1 MEPYAD
7 RITGHLLMKNI
18 LIILGHPVKDT
29 FSDSLRAAY
38 VKGALASGAQI
49 REIVLRKLQFDLN
62 FSEGYRGNQELE
74 PDLIRAQEDITW
86 ADHLVFIYPNWW
98 STFPGLLKG
107 FIDRTFLPG
116 FAFKYHKGGLLW
128 DKLLKGRSARVIV
141 TMDTPPWYYWL
152 VYRRP
157 GHNAMKRGILGFCG
171 IRPVRITTI
180 GSLRIS
186 SEKKREQWISKVEN
200 LGRKMK

>member
-1 MEPYAD
+1 
-7 RITGHLLMKNI
+7 MKKI

-29 FSDSLRAAY
+29 FSDSLRESY
-38 VKGALASGAQI
+38 KKGALSSGAEI
-49 REIVLRKLQFDLN
+49 REIVLRKLNFDLN

-74 PDLIRAQEDITW
+74 PDLAKAQEDISW
-86 ADHLVFIYPNWW
+86 ADHLVLIYPNWW
-98 STFPGLLKG
+98 STFPALMKG

-116 FAFKYHKGGLLW
+116 FAFKYRKGSFLG
-128 DKLLKGRSARVIV
+128 DKLLKGRSARIIV

-157 GHNAMKRGILGFCG
+157 GHNAMKHGILEFCG
-171 IRPVRITTI
+171 IRPVGVTTI
-180 GSLRIS
+180 GSLKISTEREREKWIARI
-186 SEKKREQWISKVEN
+186 EN

>member
-1 MEPYAD
+1 
-7 RITGHLLMKNI
+7 MKKI

-29 FSDSLRAAY
+29 FSDSLRESY
-38 VKGALASGAQI
+38 KKGALASGAEI
-49 REIVLRKLQFDLN
+49 REIVLRKLRFDLN

-74 PDLIRAQEDITW
+74 PDLVKAQQDITW
-86 ADHLVFIYPNWW
+86 ADHIVLIYPNWW
-98 STFPGLLKG
+98 STFPALMKG

-116 FAFKYHKGGLLW
+116 FAFKYRKGSLLW
-128 DKLLKGRSARVIV
+128 DKLLKGRSARIIV

-157 GHNAMKRGILGFCG
+157 GHNAMKRGILEFCG
-171 IRPVRITTI
+171 IRPVRVTTI
-180 GSLRIS
+180 GSLKIS
-186 SEKKREQWISKVEN
+186 SENKREQWIAKVER

>member
-1 MEPYAD
+1 
-7 RITGHLLMKNI
+7 MKKI

-29 FSDSLRAAY
+29 FSNLLFENYR
-38 VKGALASGAQI
+38 KGALSSGSEI
-49 REIVLRKLQFDLN
+49 REIILRDLDFELN
-62 FSEGYRGNQELE
+62 FREGYRGNQELE
-74 PDLIRAQEDITW
+74 PDLQKAQEAIKW
-86 ADHLVFIYPNWW
+86 AEHIVMIYPNWW
-98 STFPGLLKG
+98 STFPALMKG

-116 FAFKYHKGGLLW
+116 FAFKYRKGSLSW
-128 DKLLKGRSARVIV
+128 DKYLTGRSARLII

-180 GSLRIS
+180 GSLKIS
-186 SEKKREQWISKVEN
+186 SEARRQKWLDKVEK
-200 LGRKMK
+200 LGRKLI

>member
-1 MEPYAD
+1 
-7 RITGHLLMKNI
+7 MKKI

-29 FSDSLRAAY
+29 FSGLLFENYRN
-38 VKGALASGAQI
+38 GALASGAEVKELI
-49 REIVLRKLQFDLN
+49 LREMKFDLN

-74 PDLIRAQEDITW
+74 PDLQKAQELITW
-86 ADHLVFIYPNWW
+86 AEHIVLIYPNWW
-98 STFPGLLKG
+98 STFPALLKG

-116 FAFKYHKGGLLW
+116 FAFKYRKGSLLW
-128 DKLLKGRSARVIV
+128 DKLLTGRSARLII

-157 GHNAMKRGILGFCG
+157 GHNAMKRGILEFCG

-180 GSLRIS
+180 GSLKVS
-186 SEKKREQWISKVEN
+186 SDSKRQQWLDKVLK
-200 LGRKMK
+200 LGKQMR

>member
-1 MEPYAD
+1 
-7 RITGHLLMKNI
+7 MKKI

-29 FSDSLRAAY
+29 FSDSLRESY
-38 VKGALASGAQI
+38 KKGALASGAEI
-49 REIVLRKLQFDLN
+49 REIVLRKLRFDLN

-74 PDLIRAQEDITW
+74 PDLVKAQQDITW
-86 ADHLVFIYPNWW
+86 ADHIVLIYPNWW
-98 STFPGLLKG
+98 STFPALMKG

-116 FAFKYHKGGLLW
+116 FAFKYRKGSLLW
-128 DKLLKGRSARVIV
+128 DKLLKGRSARIIV

-157 GHNAMKRGILGFCG
+157 GHNAMKRGILEFCG
-171 IRPVRITTI
+171 IRPVRVTTI
-180 GSLRIS
+180 GSLKIS
-186 SEKKREQWISKVEN
+186 SEHKREQWIAKAER

>member
-1 MEPYAD
+1 
-7 RITGHLLMKNI
+7 MKKI

-29 FSDSLRAAY
+29 FSDLLRESY
-38 VKGALASGAQI
+38 KNGALSSGAEI
-49 REIVLRKLQFDLN
+49 REIVLRKLRFDLN

-74 PDLIRAQEDITW
+74 PDLVKAQQDITW
-86 ADHLVFIYPNWW
+86 ADHIVLIYPNWW
-98 STFPGLLKG
+98 STFPALMKG

-116 FAFKYHKGGLLW
+116 FAFKYRKGTLQW
-128 DKLLKGRSARVIV
+128 DKLLTGRSARIIV

-157 GHNAMKRGILGFCG
+157 GHNAMKRGILQFCG
-171 IRPVRITTI
+171 IRPVGVTTI
-180 GSLRIS
+180 GSLKIS
-186 SEKKREQWISKVEN
+186 SEQKREKWIARVES

>member
-1 MEPYAD
+1 
-7 RITGHLLMKNI
+7 MKKI

-29 FSDSLRAAY
+29 FSGLLFENYRN
-38 VKGALASGAQI
+38 GALAAGAEVKELI
-49 REIVLRKLQFDLN
+49 LREMKFDLN

-74 PDLIRAQEDITW
+74 PDLQKAQELITW
-86 ADHLVFIYPNWW
+86 AEHIVLIYPNWW
-98 STFPGLLKG
+98 STFPALLKG

-116 FAFKYHKGGLLW
+116 FAFKYRKGSLLW
-128 DKLLKGRSARVIV
+128 DKLLTGRSARLII

-157 GHNAMKRGILGFCG
+157 GHNAMKRGILEFCG

-180 GSLRIS
+180 GSLKVS
-186 SEKKREQWISKVEN
+186 SESKRQQWLSKVLK
-200 LGRKMK
+200 LGKQMR